1 MKIWRNLLVVTA
13 AGLMLWSASAS
24 GQTKSVP
31 CDQARARTPEK
42 VEGQIVKI
50 DSAQGRVSVRESN
63 GTTHEFEASKETLQD
78 FKVGDRIDAKLRSLP
93 NC

>member
-13 AGLMLWSASAS
+13 AGLMLWSASAP